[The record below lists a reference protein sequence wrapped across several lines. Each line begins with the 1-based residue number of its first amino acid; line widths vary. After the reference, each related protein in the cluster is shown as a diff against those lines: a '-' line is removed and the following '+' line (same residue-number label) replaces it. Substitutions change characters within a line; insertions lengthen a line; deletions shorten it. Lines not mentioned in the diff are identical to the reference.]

1 MDEFIKV
8 VICDDHNIFRHGIRA
23 ALSQTPDIEIIGE
36 AENGMR
42 LLQLLKHTTPDIVLL
57 DINMPVMDGFAT
69 LPNIKR
75 LYPSIKVIVLSW
87 NNDATWVTSMINL
100 GASTYLT
107 KDDDAENIIEAIRT
121 CAVKEFYMNPLT
133 EMGIRKNLSNTP
145 PAQTPVTKFEQAA
158 EETPAEDAPG
168 QTGVSVWRSLGRAV
182 LYAAIALVVIAGVYY
197 IYKALDLNLGALRD
211 ITFPGGG

>member
-1 MDEFIKV
+1 MSEFIKV
-8 VICDDHNIFRHGIRA
+8 VICDDHTIFRQGIRA

-69 LPNIKR
+69 LPNIKK
-75 LYPSIKVIVLSW
+75 LYPDIKVIVLSW
-87 NNDATWVTSMINL
+87 NNDLTWVTSMINL

-133 EMGIRKNLSNTP
+133 EKGIRKNIQSAP
-145 PAQTPVTKFEQAA
+145 QAEPPVTKFEQGVP
-158 EETPAEDAPG
+158 EEEESDEDQPRTP
-168 QTGVSVWRSLGRAV
+168 VWRSLGRAV
-182 LYAAIALVVIAGVYY
+182 LYAVIALAVIGAVYY
-197 IYKALDLNLGALRD
+197 LYRTLTGNMED
-211 ITFPGGG
+211 ISKISLPGIG